1 MLRWQKP
8 EPNRKVFLTPK
19 GRRFRD
25 AYPAV
30 LRNTEDAWSKTHGA
44 VEMKRLRAALESM
57 APSFET
63 DLPEYPDSTRWF
75 RELHAGN
82 PR

>member
-1 MLRWQKP
+1 
-8 EPNRKVFLTPK
+8 
-19 GRRFRD
+19 
-25 AYPAV
+25 
-30 LRNTEDAWSKTHGA
+30 
-44 VEMKRLRAALESM
+44 MKRLRAALESM